1 MLQITGYD
9 EEAKVKLYRENAN
22 FGIGKLEAVIAAGIK
37 QRDIADKHTLEQYLN
52 LDSILVPLQSTHT
65 NTPDS
70 VNKEDEENEPEK
82 PEKDGTEEV
91 DTK

>member
-1 MLQITGYD
+1 
-9 EEAKVKLYRENAN
+9 
-22 FGIGKLEAVIAAGIK
+22 
-37 QRDIADKHTLEQYLN
+37 
-52 LDSILVPLQSTHT
+52 VPLQSTHT

-91 DTK
+91 DTKCKM